1 MYDDFGSDFITIS
14 DEEGH
19 EYTLEHLDT
28 MEFDGE
34 FYLAFLPAD
43 MDERDEHYGMLILKK
58 EVDKGEEFLVVPD
71 DEELE
76 TVYEKFMER
85 LYADEYNDEA
95 EDDPYKSDDEPE
107 QDHDEYLKE
116 QN

>member
-58 EVDKGEEFLVVPD
+58 EVDKDEEFLVVPD

-76 TVYEKFMER
+76 TIYEKFMER
-85 LYADEYNDEA
+85 LYADEYSQEEDYTGFDVDEKVPQ
-95 EDDPYKSDDEPE
+95 E
-107 QDHDEYLKE
+107 HDEYLKE
-116 QN
+116 QH